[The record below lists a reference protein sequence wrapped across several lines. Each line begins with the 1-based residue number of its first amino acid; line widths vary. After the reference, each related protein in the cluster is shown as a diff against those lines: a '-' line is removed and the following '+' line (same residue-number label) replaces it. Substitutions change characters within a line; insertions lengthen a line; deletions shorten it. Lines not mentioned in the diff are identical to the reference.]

1 MLVGRIALAHQRRTR
16 DVLDAAEDAV
26 ISGRMGN
33 PQGVFE
39 WGSAEDEAGTISPD
53 PLLTAVTS

>member
-1 MLVGRIALAHQRRTR
+1 
-16 DVLDAAEDAV
+16 
-26 ISGRMGN
+26 MGN

-53 PLLTAVTS
+53 PLLTAVTF